1 MAKFD
6 NHPTV
11 KWWRE
16 QSKNNQPARVAT
28 LNSDSLRNLC
38 LEMGADDVGFVEID
52 RPAISASSRIASQTS
67 VQKFSAHFPHQ
78 NTN

>member
-16 QSKNNQPARVAT
+16 QSVSNQPQSIVK
-28 LNSDSLRNLC
+28 LNSDSLRSLC
-38 LEMGADDVGFVEID
+38 LEMGADDVGFVEIGRD
-52 RPAISASSRIASQTS
+52 ALSKT
-67 VQKFSAHFPHQ
+67 
-78 NTN
+78 

>member
-16 QSKNNQPARVAT
+16 QSTNNRSTDTVI
-28 LNSDSLRNLC
+28 LNSAPDSKQSVWSQVLTMWDLWKFTDLR
-38 LEMGADDVGFVEID
+38 
-52 RPAISASSRIASQTS
+52 SRINIQTS
-67 VQKFSAHFPHQ
+67 
-78 NTN
+78 